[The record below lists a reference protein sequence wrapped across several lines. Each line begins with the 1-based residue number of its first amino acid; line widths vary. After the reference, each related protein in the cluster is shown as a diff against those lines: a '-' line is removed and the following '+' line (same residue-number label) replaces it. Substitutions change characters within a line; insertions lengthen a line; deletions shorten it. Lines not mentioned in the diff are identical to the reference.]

1 MQWVSNKHGYKFV
14 IYRIKIASIVNLE
27 KKEFQMGFEPMTLSD
42 LTRCSNHCAT
52 RDSKVNGVKLLTKLD
67 FLTTEVPVAQR
78 LEHPAK
84 SGRVVGSDPI

>member
-42 LTRCSNHCAT
+42 LTRCSHHCAT
-52 RDSKVNGVKLLTKLD
+52 GDSKANGVKLLTKLD